1 MLMERLTQERIGN
14 YFLIYVVW
22 RLGFKYNKNA
32 YTEDV
37 MEAVVLGEE
46 LSL

>member
-1 MLMERLTQERIGN
+1 MEHLTLGRIGN

-37 MEAVVLGEE
+37 MEAVVLAGE